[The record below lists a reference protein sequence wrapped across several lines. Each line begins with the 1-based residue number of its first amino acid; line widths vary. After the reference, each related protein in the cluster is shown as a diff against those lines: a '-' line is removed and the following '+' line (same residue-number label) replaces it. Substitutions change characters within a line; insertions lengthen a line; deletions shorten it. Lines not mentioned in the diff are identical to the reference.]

1 MGGSFREGPLVLPDR
16 PDGGGAEPPPA
27 QETLQLTRNRKK
39 SSIKKP
45 LLKTE
50 TINNKVV
57 TTVTIEENTNDI
69 KSNVKTPAAVNAV
82 EKWVD
87 ENNIVENKIEEEV
100 EIGVK
105 VKKMQIE
112 ADVHIGDEDTPAL
125 PSPIPPVTTN
135 GINLNFDV
143 GESDDWGV
151 TTQL

>member
-1 MGGSFREGPLVLPDR
+1 MLPDR
-16 PDGGGAEPPPA
+16 PDGGGTEPPPA

-87 ENNIVENKIEEEV
+87 ENNIVENKVEEEV
-100 EIGVK
+100 EIGVH
-105 VKKMQIE
+105 VKKLQIK
-112 ADVHIGDEDTPAL
+112 ADVHIGDADTHNPA
-125 PSPIPPVTTN
+125 PSPPIPSVTTN